1 MLFLFSGAE
10 GSIFN
15 MEEENNEPK
24 VIDEN
29 TVITMRSLFNVGN
42 EITCLIGPRGCIL
55 RRLRQESGSKISI
68 TDGSCQDRI
77 VTVTGSVD
85 NVCTAY
91 NFMCRS
97 LEDFQINCQSMEMM
111 DCAPQSLVMKLIV
124 PATHCGSIIGK
135 GGCKIKEI
143 REMSGANVQVASE
156 MLPMSTERILT
167 VLGNPETISQAIYQ
181 ICMVLIECTMQI
193 VKGAVIPYE
202 PKATN
207 PGPIILSGGQAY
219 TLHGEYAVPV
229 QEVAGKKQSHP
240 LAGLAVLGLEG
251 VGVTSLTPGALLALS
266 GSQLKPGTNEAV
278 IDDFTEAEMTVA
290 DDIAG
295 CVIGRG
301 GSRLLEIRQI
311 SGAQIN
317 VNSGMED
324 SRKMIHIQ
332 GGQEAVQLA
341 QYLIN
346 MCIELQKTNE
356 NSTDNPDP
364 EELNAAISAFMT
376 SSANT
381 SLLEK
386 QTPNPNTGAPTVTLG
401 NLSELLAS
409 IESSNTKSSVIT
421 TGAYRK
427 EVNE

>member
-1 MLFLFSGAE
+1 ME
-10 GSIFN
+10 G
-15 MEEENNEPK
+15 ENNEPK

-29 TVITMRSLFNVGN
+29 TVITMRSLFNSGS

-55 RRLRQESGSKISI
+55 RRLRQESRSKISI
-68 TDGSCQDRI
+68 TDASCTDRI
-77 VTVTGSVD
+77 VTVTGTVD

-97 LEDFQINCQSMEMM
+97 LEDYQINCHGPM
-111 DCAPQSLVMKLIV
+111 DNGPQPLVIKLIV

-143 REMSGANVQVASE
+143 RDFSGANVQVASE
-156 MLPMSTERILT
+156 MLPMSTERVLT
-167 VLGNPETISQAIYQ
+167 VVGNSETISQAIYQ
-181 ICMVLIECTMQI
+181 ICLVLIECTMQI

-202 PKATN
+202 PKAAN
-207 PGPIILSGGQAY
+207 CGPIVISGGQAY
-219 TLHGEYAVPV
+219 TLHGDYAVPV
-229 QEVAGKKQSHP
+229 QEVAGKKQPHP
-240 LAGLAVLGLEG
+240 LAGLAVLGLGG

-266 GSQLKPGTNEAV
+266 GSNMKQGTNEGMV
-278 IDDFTEAEMTVA
+278 DDFTEAEMTVA

-295 CVIGRG
+295 CVIGRQG
-301 GSRLLEIRQI
+301 TRLLEIRQI
-311 SGAQIN
+311 SSAQIN

-324 SRKMIHIQ
+324 GRKTIHIQ
-332 GGQEAVQLA
+332 GGQEAVELA
-341 QYLIN
+341 KYLIN

-356 NSTDNPDP
+356 NSADNPDP

-386 QTPNPNTGAPTVTLG
+386 QNPTLNTGGPTVTLG
-401 NLSELLAS
+401 NLTELLAS
-409 IESSNTKSSVIT
+409 IETSNAKSTVVT

-427 EVNE
+427 EVDE